1 MVCPMA
7 ELVECRSDS
16 DYAGRPVAVY
26 WQGERLEVQ
35 EVLARWRTP
44 GGIWFRVTAGRGQV
58 FELCYDEG
66 ADAWRVI
73 LM

>member
-1 MVCPMA
+1 MA

-26 WQGERLEVQ
+26 WQEERLEVH

-44 GGIWFRVTAGRGQV
+44 GGMWFRVNAGSGQV
-58 FELCYDEG
+58 FELFFDEG
-66 ADAWRVI
+66 ADAWSVI
-73 LM
+73 LV